1 MLRLAAIGLALGL
14 AGPAWAACGP
24 TYGADGIAVAAD
36 GAVWLT
42 HFEDAR
48 LARLDPAGG
57 TFREVLTS
65 KAASPVVTTQ
75 AGRTANGQF
84 DYSPDRGLS
93 GIALDET
100 RGALWSVQFN
110 TGRVVRFAMAD
121 ESFRFVELDGLILG
135 ARGPL
140 ALAADGSL
148 WIITAQPGRGRLEA
162 GILYRLA
169 PDGTIAEARPL
180 PIAAFSSVALAL
192 SPEGRPWVALTPDGG
207 HSAEFLVAES
217 TGFRRVAPGGLGRG
231 IAGMAFDQRG
241 RTWFTS
247 PSRNAVGVLAEG
259 RVDWHALLTPDAM
272 PIQVVPDRDGAMWVT
287 EWEGRKLARI
297 DTIGIIREYPL
308 PPEEDGPITLAPGRN
323 GEIWLSA
330 LFSYDLLRLD
340 PTDGS
345 YRRLAVPTPSNWFTE
360 AASPFSTCNI
370 GKMAE
375 TPDTYPV
382 TAERH
387 PRHYPSTEAARFET
401 SCNTACH
408 SWYRV
413 ERVAG
418 RRTEWTATV
427 DRMIE
432 LNGAPI
438 TPDGR
443 EAVIRYLNATYTAK
457 P

>member
-1 MLRLAAIGLALGL
+1 MLKLAAIGLALGL

-42 HFEDAR
+42 HFEDTR
-48 LARLDPAGG
+48 LARLDPIGG

-65 KAASPVVTTQ
+65 NAASPVAATQ
-75 AGRTANGQF
+75 TGRTTGGHF
-84 DYSPDRGLS
+84 DYSADRGLS

-100 RGALWSVQFN
+100 RGAVWSVQFN

-121 ESFRFVELDGLILG
+121 ESFRVVELDGLILG

-148 WIITAQPGRGRLEA
+148 WIVTAVPARNRLEA

-180 PIAAFSSVALAL
+180 PVAAFSSVALAL
-192 SPEGRPWVALTPDGG
+192 SPTGRPWVALTPDGG
-207 HSAEFLVAES
+207 HSAEFLVAEKD
-217 TGFRRVAPGGLGRG
+217 GFRQIAPGGLGRG
-231 IAGMAFDQRG
+231 IAGLAFDQRE
-241 RTWFTS
+241 RAWFSS
-247 PSRNAVGVLAEG
+247 PSRNAVGMLVEG
-259 RVDWHALLTPDAM
+259 RVEWHALPTPDAL
-272 PIQVVPDRDGAMWVT
+272 PIQVVAGRDGAMWVT

-297 DTIGIIREYPL
+297 DTAGTIREYRL
-308 PPEEDGPITLAPGRN
+308 PSEEDGPLTLAPGRD

-340 PTDGS
+340 PASGEF
-345 YRRLAVPTPSNWFTE
+345 RRLAVPIPANWFTE
-360 AASPFSTCNI
+360 ATSPFSTCDVS
-370 GKMAE
+370 MVTE
-375 TPDTYPV
+375 VPDAHPV
-382 TAERH
+382 AAARH
-387 PRHYPSTEAARFET
+387 PRHFPSTEAARFEA

-418 RRTEWTATV
+418 RRTDWTATV

-432 LNGAPI
+432 LNGAPLAS
-438 TPDGR
+438 DGR